1 MKASQVPPMMC
12 RIKDQEFL
20 PCNRGM
26 IAAGFSRG
34 GLRSRENGLD
44 FTLYMGRMRSK
55 LSVLVLW
62 CVFLVLYLG
71 GTVMLAIGLALALR
85 IWWAAFSQ
93 HASLWV
99 MGAKTAEVV
108 VLGAGL
114 LLILIVPL
122 LRHRSVDRSGAAKSK
137 QNTETDRRIATD
149 KRGPLM
155 TP

>member
-1 MKASQVPPMMC
+1 
-12 RIKDQEFL
+12 
-20 PCNRGM
+20 
-26 IAAGFSRG
+26 
-34 GLRSRENGLD
+34 
-44 FTLYMGRMRSK
+44 MGRIRSK

-62 CVFLVLYLG
+62 CVFLALYLG
-71 GTVMLAIGLALALR
+71 GTVMLVIGLILALR

-99 MGAKTAEVV
+99 MSAKTAEVT

-114 LLILIVPL
+114 LLILIIPL
-122 LRHRSVDRSGAAKSK
+122 LHHRSVDRSGAAKSK
-137 QNTETDRRIATD
+137 QKDETDRRVAAD